1 MKALVLCLMDWLE
14 QEPSTLEARSALAAL
29 AGETLKRLDS
39 PDPDQRKFDAQEL
52 AAASGRPEQDNYD
65 AAKRWLS
72 RAELPNFLAARE
84 QSMADFFR
92 RQGHCRLLTL
102 QKTDTTG
109 RHRVRWFLVPKDL
122 PDQGEAAIVDETAS
136 TVSDPLTSVASV
148 GSVSTGQDAISLV
161 YEFTPPGQIKLSPL
175 GRLLLTSKG
184 QVVTVS
190 GMGLVWASLPV
201 LAGLVILLLVGGVWT
216 MTLVARPIQTN
227 DLALMLMAVGIGWAT
242 WLFVLRPL
250 VRLLDDRIAT
260 AAELLTGWSEDPC
273 QLDMAKDAERRY
285 IRLVRYSG
293 VCPICAGKIE
303 LRYGQGVQS
312 RRMFGCCSEAPQEH
326 RFTFDRVT
334 RRGVLSPP

>member
-14 QEPSTLEARSALAAL
+14 QEPSTLEARSALSAL
-29 AGETLKRLDS
+29 AGETLKRVES

-84 QSMADFFR
+84 QSMVDFFR
-92 RQGHCRLLTL
+92 RQGLRQLLTL

-109 RHRVRWFLVPKDL
+109 RHRARWFLVPTDL
-122 PDQGEAAIVDETAS
+122 PDSGEESIVDEAAS
-136 TVSDPLTSVASV
+136 TVSDPVASV
-148 GSVSTGQDAISLV
+148 GSIPTGQDAIGLV

-184 QVVTVS
+184 QVVTMS
-190 GMGLVWASLPV
+190 RMGLVWASLPV
-201 LAGLVILLLVGGVWT
+201 LAAVTMLLLLGSIWL

-227 DLALMLMAVGIGWAT
+227 DLALMLMALGFGWAT
-242 WLFVLRPL
+242 WHFSLRPL
-250 VRLLDDRIAT
+250 VWLLEDRIAP
-260 AAELLTGWSEDPC
+260 AFELLAGWSEEPC

-293 VCPICAGKIE
+293 VCPICAGKVE

-312 RRMFGCCSEAPQEH
+312 RRMFGCCGEAPQEH

>member
-1 MKALVLCLMDWLE
+1 MKALVLCLIDWLK
-14 QEPSTLEARSALAAL
+14 QEPSTLEARLALAAL
-29 AGETLKRLDS
+29 ASETLKRLDS
-39 PDPDQRKFDAQEL
+39 PDSDQRKFDAEEL
-52 AAASGRPEQDNYD
+52 AAACGRPEQDNYD
-65 AAKRWLS
+65 AAKRWLN
-72 RAELPNFLAARE
+72 RAELPSFLAARE

-92 RQGHCRLLTL
+92 RQGHSQLLTL

-109 RHRVRWFLVPKDL
+109 RHRARWFLLPKDL
-122 PDQGEAAIVDETAS
+122 PDQDDAAIPEGVVS
-136 TVSDPLTSVASV
+136 TVSEPVQQV
-148 GSVSTGQDAISLV
+148 GAVQPGVTAVSLV

-184 QVVTVS
+184 QVVTLS

-201 LAGLVILLLVGGVWT
+201 LGGLVIFLLVGVVWS
-216 MTLVARPIQTN
+216 MTLMARPIQTN
-227 DLALMLMAVGIGWAT
+227 DLALMLMSLGIGWTT

-250 VRLLDDRIAT
+250 ARLLEDRIAP
-260 AAELLTGWSEDPC
+260 AGELLTGWSEDPA

-285 IRLVRYSG
+285 VRLVRYSG

-303 LRYGQGVQS
+303 LRYGNGEQS
-312 RRMFGCCSEAPQEH
+312 RRLFGCCSEAPQEH